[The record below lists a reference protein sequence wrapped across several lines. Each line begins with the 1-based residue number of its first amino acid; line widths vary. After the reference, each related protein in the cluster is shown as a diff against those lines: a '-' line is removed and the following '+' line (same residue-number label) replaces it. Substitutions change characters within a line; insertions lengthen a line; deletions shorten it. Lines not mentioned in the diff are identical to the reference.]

1 MVWGAWQSVW
11 GIKILQISV
20 QSSICGVC
28 GKETSSPFMPYLAAH
43 GKDLKDLLLTS
54 WCSLSHY
61 SACFNSSELFW
72 RLEIVA
78 LSHKCA
84 KTNWFQFSFDFQGTQ
99 NKQTTSF
106 ITYHTFIQLDIDGI
120 SLAKNLNRG
129 DTLCQLHCTISL
141 IAKAPSSW
149 NKKNKTN
156 KL

>member
-28 GKETSSPFMPYLAAH
+28 GKKNTSSLLMPYLAAH
-43 GKDLKDLLLTS
+43 GKDLKDLLLTF
-54 WCSLSHY
+54 WCSLSRY
-61 SACFNSSELFW
+61 SACFNRSQLFW

-106 ITYHTFIQLDIDGI
+106 ITVSY
-120 SLAKNLNRG
+120 
-129 DTLCQLHCTISL
+129 LHPVGYRWDWTEEIHYVNS
-141 IAKAPSSW
+141 IAPSPW
-149 NKKNKTN
+149 LQKHQALETN